1 MRGTKAILVIAWRQK
16 TSSCLTK
23 KAKDGELLSE
33 VPEDV
38 ADKVKQSQEA
48 YKKGKGYVP
57 PPTFEEFKNAKKS
70 FNIPGLGKF
79 YPSESIFL
87 KINKLNKDGEKI

>member
-1 MRGTKAILVIAWRQK
+1 MI
-16 TSSCLTK
+16 
-23 KAKDGELLSE
+23 KDKFIE
-33 VPEDV
+33 VALGNV
-38 ADKVKQSQEA
+38 ADNNSISAEEVEKAVEAMYKLIRVKIVELD
-48 YKKGKGYVP
+48 YKNM
-57 PPTFEEFKNAKKS
+57 TFEEFKNAKKS

>member
-1 MRGTKAILVIAWRQK
+1 MI
-16 TSSCLTK
+16 
-23 KAKDGELLSE
+23 KDKFIE
-33 VPEDV
+33 VALGNV
-38 ADKVKQSQEA
+38 ADNNSISAEEVEKAVEAMYKLIRAKVVELD
-48 YKKGKGYVP
+48 YKNM
-57 PPTFEEFKNAKKS
+57 TFEEFKNAKKS

>member
-1 MRGTKAILVIAWRQK
+1 MI
-16 TSSCLTK
+16 
-23 KAKDGELLSE
+23 KDKFIE
-33 VPEDV
+33 VALDNV
-38 ADKVKQSQEA
+38 ADNNSISAEEVEKAVEA
-48 YKKGKGYVP
+48 MYKLIRAKIVELDYKNM
-57 PPTFEEFKNAKKS
+57 TFEEFKNAKKS

>member
-1 MRGTKAILVIAWRQK
+1 MI
-16 TSSCLTK
+16 
-23 KAKDGELLSE
+23 KDKFIE
-33 VPEDV
+33 VALGNV
-38 ADKVKQSQEA
+38 ADNNSISAEEVEKAVEA
-48 YKKGKGYVP
+48 MYKLIRAKIVELDYKNM
-57 PPTFEEFKNAKKS
+57 TFEEFKKAKKS

>member
-1 MRGTKAILVIAWRQK
+1 MI
-16 TSSCLTK
+16 
-23 KAKDGELLSE
+23 KDKFIE
-33 VPEDV
+33 VALGNV
-38 ADKVKQSQEA
+38 ADNNSISAEEVEKAVEA
-48 YKKGKGYVP
+48 MYKLIRAKIVELDYKNM
-57 PPTFEEFKNAKKS
+57 TFEEFKNAKKT

>member
-1 MRGTKAILVIAWRQK
+1 MI
-16 TSSCLTK
+16 
-23 KAKDGELLSE
+23 KDKFIE
-33 VPEDV
+33 VALDNV
-38 ADKVKQSQEA
+38 ADNNGISAEEVEKAVDA
-48 YKKGKGYVP
+48 MYKLIRSKIVELDCKNM
-57 PPTFEEFKNAKKS
+57 TFEEFKNAKKS

>member
-1 MRGTKAILVIAWRQK
+1 MI
-16 TSSCLTK
+16 
-23 KAKDGELLSE
+23 KDKFIENAL
-33 VPEDV
+33 DNV
-38 ADKVKQSQEA
+38 ADSNNISAEEVEKAVDA
-48 YKKGKGYVP
+48 MYKLIRSKIVELDCKNM
-57 PPTFEEFKNAKKS
+57 TFEEFKNAKKS

>member
-1 MRGTKAILVIAWRQK
+1 MIKDKFIEIALGT
-16 TSSCLTK
+16 
-23 KAKDGELLSE
+23 
-33 VPEDV
+33 V
-38 ADKVKQSQEA
+38 ADNNSISAEEVEKAVEA
-48 YKKGKGYVP
+48 MYKLIRAKIVELDYKNM
-57 PPTFEEFKNAKKS
+57 TFEEFKNAKKS

>member
-1 MRGTKAILVIAWRQK
+1 MI
-16 TSSCLTK
+16 
-23 KAKDGELLSE
+23 KDKFIE
-33 VPEDV
+33 VALGNV
-38 ADKVKQSQEA
+38 ADSNGISAEEVEKAVEA
-48 YKKGKGYVP
+48 MYKLIRAKIVELDYKNM
-57 PPTFEEFKNAKKS
+57 TFEEFKNAKKS

>member
-1 MRGTKAILVIAWRQK
+1 MI
-16 TSSCLTK
+16 
-23 KAKDGELLSE
+23 KDKFIE
-33 VPEDV
+33 VALGNV
-38 ADKVKQSQEA
+38 ADNNSISAEEVEKAVEA
-48 YKKGKGYVP
+48 MYKLIRAKIVELDYKNM
-57 PPTFEEFKNAKKS
+57 TFEEFKNAKKS

>member
-1 MRGTKAILVIAWRQK
+1 MIKDKFIEVALGNVADNNSISAEEVEKAIDAMYKLIRSKIV
-16 TSSCLTK
+16 
-23 KAKDGELLSE
+23 EL
-33 VPEDV
+33 D
-38 ADKVKQSQEA
+38 
-48 YKKGKGYVP
+48 YKNM
-57 PPTFEEFKNAKKS
+57 TFEEFKNAKKS

>member
-1 MRGTKAILVIAWRQK
+1 MI
-16 TSSCLTK
+16 
-23 KAKDGELLSE
+23 KDKFIE
-33 VPEDV
+33 VALGNV
-38 ADKVKQSQEA
+38 ADNNSISAEEVEKAVEA
-48 YKKGKGYVP
+48 MYKLIRSKIVELDYKNM
-57 PPTFEEFKNAKKS
+57 TFEEFKNAKKS

>member
-1 MRGTKAILVIAWRQK
+1 MI
-16 TSSCLTK
+16 
-23 KAKDGELLSE
+23 KDKFIEVALSN
-33 VPEDV
+33 V
-38 ADKVKQSQEA
+38 ADNNSISAEEVEKAVEA
-48 YKKGKGYVP
+48 MYKLIRAKIVELDYKNM
-57 PPTFEEFKNAKKS
+57 TFEEFKNAKKS